1 MEKAEPSIP
10 KRCIFSI
17 CIIGNFIDIIHF
29 FLCVG
34 GCMHVDGVYSVHM
47 SADVWVL
54 VHMRWWDAKMPDGFL
69 RSPPD
74 GGLPSECGAPP
85 FRWDFKAAGVSSS
98 SLPILLLSISGV
110 RTVHNH
116 VSLSMWMLEILP
128 LHANESHF
136 FVNPQ
141 SFLSS
146 CIIFQIYRSLLLPC
160 YYILQFRYSK
170 MEHPRKKFGMHLIY
184 NASLTIFYIERKR
197 PTL

>member
-1 MEKAEPSIP
+1 MQKAELSTP
-10 KRCIFSI
+10 KGCKFSI

-34 GCMHVDGVYSVHM
+34 GSMHVYGVYSVHM

-54 VHMRWWDAKMPDGFL
+54 VHMCWWEAQMPDGFL
-69 RSPPD
+69 PSPLHS
-74 GGLPSECGAPP
+74 GFPSGCGAPP
-85 FRWDFKAAGVSSS
+85 FRWAFKAAGLSIS

-136 FVNPQ
+136 LSTPRAFSLAAL
-141 SFLSS
+141 SFKVIDPYYPMLLKSS
-146 CIIFQIYRSLLLPC
+146 V
-160 YYILQFRYSK
+160 
-170 MEHPRKKFGMHLIY
+170 
-184 NASLTIFYIERKR
+184 
-197 PTL
+197 